1 MIYIN
6 REIDM
11 KTILLSNIG
20 NRNIKYKGETFDFK
34 KHDKDFRTWTKN
46 LLDNFLTEKEFLEIN
61 IINNLLDE
69 IISETSTIIL
79 FASNQVNEMKKD
91 QDTLFEAQIMKNLIE
106 EKYFGVEVKIE
117 EIPCKVTD
125 NDELLRRY
133 RSKLKN
139 YKQIFSEHH
148 FVICDAGGTPQQKS
162 ALKIMTEF
170 ILEESSF
177 EVRYVNPNGVL
188 EPVKQIEYRK
198 IIVSEQ
204 IKILIDKGE
213 YRAALELWG
222 ITDPTDNKS
231 CKGEFEKLLCYA
243 YFRFNHQHEKV
254 SEMSFKVNF
263 LEKNNEIM
271 AYIQKNTPI
280 VHSEWKDIMS
290 QESLFLLGEHLETL
304 FFRWQKRQFNECIL
318 SLSVL
323 YEFYL
328 HATIEHKFGYK
339 LTNSEKFSNEESRL
353 IDVAK
358 QKFTN
363 VAMAYPD
370 KIIKGVPFF
379 LVVAENIEFSSSQ
392 KFLKIL
398 KKHLST
404 GSNWKFSS
412 NDSKTLGINTVR
424 NKIAHNGKYVD
435 QKFVNEYMPYLL
447 TFMENTFEIFEIEES
462 YFNSLNQQII
472 ALL

>member
-1 MIYIN
+1 
-6 REIDM
+6 M
-11 KTILLSNIG
+11 KKILLSNIG
-20 NRNIKYKGETFDFK
+20 NRNIKYKGTTFNKGIHGEDFK
-34 KHDKDFRTWTKN
+34 EWTKN
-46 LLDNFLTEKEFLEIN
+46 LLDNFISEREFLEIN
-61 IINNLLDE
+61 ILNDLLDE

-79 FASNQVNEMKKD
+79 FASNQVNEIKQD
-91 QDTLFEAQIMKNLIE
+91 QDTLFEAQILKNIIE
-106 EKYFGVEVKIE
+106 EKYLGVEVKIE

-170 ILEESSF
+170 ILDEYSF

-204 IKILIDKGE
+204 IKVLIDKGE

-222 ITDPTDNKS
+222 ITDPTDNKI

-243 YFRFNHQHEKV
+243 YFRFNHQHEIV
-254 SEMSFKVNF
+254 FEMSFKANF
-263 LEKNNEIM
+263 LEKNSDIM
-271 AYIQKNTPI
+271 AYRQKNTPI
-280 VHSEWKDIMS
+280 LSSDWKDIMS
-290 QESLFLLGEHLETL
+290 QESLFSLGEHLETL
-304 FFRWQKRQFNECIL
+304 FFRWQKRQYNESIL
-318 SLSVL
+318 SLSIL

-328 HATIEHKFGYK
+328 NATIEHKFGYK
-339 LTNSEKFSNEESRL
+339 LTNSENFSLAENRL
-353 IDVAK
+353 LDEAK

-363 VAMAYPD
+363 VANAYPD

-379 LVVAENIEFSSSQ
+379 LTVAENINFPPSQ
-392 KFLKIL
+392 NFLKIL
-398 KKHLST
+398 KAHIST
-404 GSNWKFSS
+404 GFKWKFSS
-412 NDSKTLGINTVR
+412 KDSKTMGINTVR

-435 QKFVNEYMPYLL
+435 QKFVNEYIPYLPML
-447 TFMENTFEIFEIEES
+447 VESIFEIFEIEES
-462 YFNSLNQQII
+462 YFNRLNEKII